1 MNKIIQIVL
10 VAFIVSFPNNNSNAF
25 ISAATK
31 GGQLLSKIGI
41 FKKAAPAAKVGLI
54 DEVARE
60 SIKLK
65 NINKSLIDEI
75 DLNEKE
81 KIFSSI
87 KNSDEIA
94 FQDYKNYDQEYSG
107 VKLSETWRL
116 IHARRVDIT
125 PEPSIYACETD
136 SSVYYFSLLPKKN
149 KAFVTSS
156 DQSVENQRLK
166 VIQDNFNGTVL
177 SSYEQDLS
185 KLIYFIL
192 LPNYKAIIK
201 KRSEIDGDKILET
214 QNLEIMSQY
223 INGRCYDT
231 DLKSKNLIRFEIDE
245 TSAQIKRLEKE
256 MAEVIKD
263 LPKEDQSIL
272 KDYLKDNKVETA
284 SKSNVKKLTPNLSRF
299 VILIV
304 GLYIFLTI
312 TLPILDGYLRKTKK
326 RLKILMSIY
335 PYANALNNIVLNML
349 GWTIFFMLFTF
360 VYPWWAIVLLVLFLI
375 YFFGVTVTNFK
386 AANAYFTLIKE
397 IPSQK
402 DPQLAL
408 SHSFQM
414 IIPIIFL
421 VSVIVFLIYSHYFL

>member
-31 GGQLLSKIGI
+31 GGQLLSKLGI

-54 DEVARE
+54 DEVARG

-185 KLIYFIL
+185 KLVYFIL

-214 QNLEIMSQY
+214 QNSEIMGQY

-245 TSAQIKRLEKE
+245 TISVKKIDE
-256 MAEVIKD
+256 
-263 LPKEDQSIL
+263 
-272 KDYLKDNKVETA
+272 VETA

-304 GLYIFLTI
+304 GLYIFLI
-312 TLPILDGYLRKTKK
+312 IALPILDSYLRKTKK

-335 PYANALNNIVLNML
+335 PYTSALELIVLNTL
-349 GWTIFFMLFTF
+349 VWTIFFMLFIF
-360 VYPWWAIVLLVLFLI
+360 VFPWWAFALLVLFLI
-375 YFFGVTVTNFK
+375 FFVKGTFTNFK
-386 AANAYFTLIKE
+386 AAITYFTLIKE
-397 IPSQK
+397 TPSQK
-402 DPQLAL
+402 DPQLTL

-421 VSVIVFLIYSHYFL
+421 VSVIAFLIYSHYFL

>member
-136 SSVYYFSLLPKKN
+136 SSVYYFSLLPKK
-149 KAFVTSS
+149 K
-156 DQSVENQRLK
+156 
-166 VIQDNFNGTVL
+166 
-177 SSYEQDLS
+177 
-185 KLIYFIL
+185 
-192 LPNYKAIIK
+192 
-201 KRSEIDGDKILET
+201 
-214 QNLEIMSQY
+214 
-223 INGRCYDT
+223 
-231 DLKSKNLIRFEIDE
+231 
-245 TSAQIKRLEKE
+245 
-256 MAEVIKD
+256 
-263 LPKEDQSIL
+263 
-272 KDYLKDNKVETA
+272 
-284 SKSNVKKLTPNLSRF
+284 
-299 VILIV
+299 
-304 GLYIFLTI
+304 
-312 TLPILDGYLRKTKK
+312 
-326 RLKILMSIY
+326 
-335 PYANALNNIVLNML
+335 
-349 GWTIFFMLFTF
+349 
-360 VYPWWAIVLLVLFLI
+360 
-375 YFFGVTVTNFK
+375 
-386 AANAYFTLIKE
+386 
-397 IPSQK
+397 
-402 DPQLAL
+402 
-408 SHSFQM
+408 
-414 IIPIIFL
+414 
-421 VSVIVFLIYSHYFL
+421 

>member
-31 GGQLLSKIGI
+31 GGQLLSKLGI

-177 SSYEQDLS
+177 TSYEQDLS
-185 KLIYFIL
+185 KLVYFIL

-214 QNLEIMSQY
+214 QNSEIMGQY

-245 TSAQIKRLEKE
+245 TISVKKIDE
-256 MAEVIKD
+256 
-263 LPKEDQSIL
+263 
-272 KDYLKDNKVETA
+272 VETA

-304 GLYIFLTI
+304 GLYIFLI
-312 TLPILDGYLRKTKK
+312 IALPILDSYLRKTKK

-335 PYANALNNIVLNML
+335 PYTSALELIVLNTL
-349 GWTIFFMLFTF
+349 VWTIFFMLFIF
-360 VYPWWAIVLLVLFLI
+360 VFPWWAFALLVLFLI
-375 YFFGVTVTNFK
+375 FFVKGTFTNFK
-386 AANAYFTLIKE
+386 AAITYFTLIKE
-397 IPSQK
+397 TPSQK
-402 DPQLAL
+402 DPQLTL

-421 VSVIVFLIYSHYFL
+421 VSVIAFLIYSHYFL

>member
-25 ISAATK
+25 ISAVTK
-31 GGQLLSKIGI
+31 GGQLLSKLGI
-41 FKKAAPAAKVGLI
+41 LKKAAPAAKVGLI

-107 VKLSETWRL
+107 VKLNETWRL

-185 KLIYFIL
+185 KLVYFIL

-214 QNLEIMSQY
+214 QNSEIMGQY

-245 TSAQIKRLEKE
+245 TIS
-256 MAEVIKD
+256 
-263 LPKEDQSIL
+263 
-272 KDYLKDNKVETA
+272 
-284 SKSNVKKLTPNLSRF
+284 VKKIDSP
-299 VILIV
+299 
-304 GLYIFLTI
+304 
-312 TLPILDGYLRKTKK
+312 
-326 RLKILMSIY
+326 
-335 PYANALNNIVLNML
+335 
-349 GWTIFFMLFTF
+349 
-360 VYPWWAIVLLVLFLI
+360 
-375 YFFGVTVTNFK
+375 
-386 AANAYFTLIKE
+386 
-397 IPSQK
+397 
-402 DPQLAL
+402 
-408 SHSFQM
+408 
-414 IIPIIFL
+414 
-421 VSVIVFLIYSHYFL
+421 

>member
-1 MNKIIQIVL
+1 MNKITQIVL

-31 GGQLLSKIGI
+31 GGQLLSKLGI
-41 FKKAAPAAKVGLI
+41 LKKAAPAAKVGLI

-107 VKLSETWRL
+107 VKLNETWRL

-177 SSYEQDLS
+177 TIYEQDLS
-185 KLIYFIL
+185 KLVYFIL

-214 QNLEIMSQY
+214 QNSEIMGQY

-245 TSAQIKRLEKE
+245 KMSVKKIDE
-256 MAEVIKD
+256 
-263 LPKEDQSIL
+263 
-272 KDYLKDNKVETA
+272 VETA

-304 GLYIFLTI
+304 GLYIFLI
-312 TLPILDGYLRKTKK
+312 IALPILDSYLRKTKK

-335 PYANALNNIVLNML
+335 PYTSALELIVLNTL
-349 GWTIFFMLFTF
+349 VWTIFFMLFIF
-360 VYPWWAIVLLVLFLI
+360 VFPWWAFALLVLFLI
-375 YFFGVTVTNFK
+375 FFVKGTFTNFK
-386 AANAYFTLIKE
+386 AAITYFTLIKE
-397 IPSQK
+397 TPSQK
-402 DPQLAL
+402 DPQLTL

-421 VSVIVFLIYSHYFL
+421 VSVIAFLIYSHYFL

>member
-31 GGQLLSKIGI
+31 GGQLLSKLGI

-54 DEVARE
+54 DEAARK

-65 NINKSLIDEI
+65 EINKSLVDEI

-94 FQDYKNYDQEYSG
+94 FRDYKNYDQEYSG

-116 IHARRVDIT
+116 IHARRVDMT

-136 SSVYYFSLLPKKN
+136 SAVYYFSLLPKKN

-166 VIQDNFNGTVL
+166 VIQNNFNGTVL
-177 SSYEQDLS
+177 SSYEFEKKDVVERLEMFLEAENSKKYKDKDKASLAKNQDLS
-185 KLIYFIL
+185 KLVYFIL

-201 KRSEIDGDKILET
+201 KGSEIDVDKILET
-214 QNLEIMSQY
+214 QNSEIMGQY

-231 DLKSKNLIRFEIDE
+231 DLKSKNSNSF
-245 TSAQIKRLEKE
+245 KC
-256 MAEVIKD
+256 V
-263 LPKEDQSIL
+263 
-272 KDYLKDNKVETA
+272 
-284 SKSNVKKLTPNLSRF
+284 SK
-299 VILIV
+299 
-304 GLYIFLTI
+304 
-312 TLPILDGYLRKTKK
+312 
-326 RLKILMSIY
+326 
-335 PYANALNNIVLNML
+335 
-349 GWTIFFMLFTF
+349 FF
-360 VYPWWAIVLLVLFLI
+360 
-375 YFFGVTVTNFK
+375 
-386 AANAYFTLIKE
+386 
-397 IPSQK
+397 S
-402 DPQLAL
+402 
-408 SHSFQM
+408 
-414 IIPIIFL
+414 
-421 VSVIVFLIYSHYFL
+421 

>member
-31 GGQLLSKIGI
+31 GGQLLSKLGI
-41 FKKAAPAAKVGLI
+41 LKKAAPAAKVGLI

-107 VKLSETWRL
+107 VKLNETWRL

-185 KLIYFIL
+185 KLVYFIL

-214 QNLEIMSQY
+214 QNSEIMSQY

-245 TSAQIKRLEKE
+245 TMSVKKI
-256 MAEVIKD
+256 D
-263 LPKEDQSIL
+263 
-272 KDYLKDNKVETA
+272 KVETA
-284 SKSNVKKLTPNLSRF
+284 SKSSVKKLTPNLSRF

-304 GLYIFLTI
+304 SLYIFLTI
-312 TLPILDGYLRKTKK
+312 ALPVLDSYLRKTKK

-335 PYANALNNIVLNML
+335 PYTNALECIVFNAL

-360 VYPWWAIVLLVLFLI
+360 VYPWWAIALLVLFLI
-375 YFFGVTVTNFK
+375 YFIGGTFIKFK

-397 IPSQK
+397 MPSQK
-402 DPQLAL
+402 DAQLAL

-421 VSVIVFLIYSHYFL
+421 VSVIAFLIYSHYFL

>member
-31 GGQLLSKIGI
+31 GGQLLSKLGI
-41 FKKAAPAAKVGLI
+41 LKKAAPAAKVGLI

-177 SSYEQDLS
+177 TSYEQDLS
-185 KLIYFIL
+185 KLVYFIL

-214 QNLEIMSQY
+214 QNSEIMGQY

-245 TSAQIKRLEKE
+245 TISVKKIDE
-256 MAEVIKD
+256 
-263 LPKEDQSIL
+263 
-272 KDYLKDNKVETA
+272 VETA

-304 GLYIFLTI
+304 GLYIFLI
-312 TLPILDGYLRKTKK
+312 IALPILYSYLKKTKK

-335 PYANALNNIVLNML
+335 PYTSALELIVLNTL
-349 GWTIFFMLFTF
+349 VWTIFFMLFIF
-360 VYPWWAIVLLVLFLI
+360 VFPWWAFALLVLFLI
-375 YFFGVTVTNFK
+375 FFVKGTFTNFK
-386 AANAYFTLIKE
+386 AAITYFTLIKE
-397 IPSQK
+397 TPSQK
-402 DPQLAL
+402 DPQLTL

-421 VSVIVFLIYSHYFL
+421 VSVIAFLIYSHYFL